1 MSRPHQTVRFA
12 ECSPVPRRRGH
23 DPAASAV
30 GHSQP
35 SRAYQVVRWARSSA
49 SIGSTVGSR
58 RSGTRRWPPATSVGG
73 NHDYD
78 AADAVTHSPKTSF
91 ADIDGNSVKD
101 LQAGM
106 AESEAGMAG

>member
-1 MSRPHQTVRFA
+1 MIPLPQPSGIRN
-12 ECSPVPRRRGH
+12 RRR
-23 DPAASAV
+23 
-30 GHSQP
+30 
-35 SRAYQVVRWARSSA
+35 AYKVVRWPRSSA